1 MKQTCEG
8 CGVALASEAEA
19 YICSYD
25 CTFCVDCY
33 HSRHETCPH
42 CGGELVLRPRRN
54 GTAPTETQ
62 PTSTY
67 SEAPR
72 SSLVW
77 AASAGV
83 WGFVAFAAS
92 LTVWEIYR
100 STDMPMSFRTTL
112 FLELS
117 QVLTYAPLTPFA
129 YGFANR
135 YPFRRNNWRQMLF
148 LYLGAGLLFCLAHVF
163 LRGITPYA
171 VWDPKH
177 REWSSVFWNPQAHR
191 LGIQWTG
198 LQKLF
203 LYNVVD
209 DVTGTFLSIAVVAHA
224 ISYYRRLQDRENRAA
239 QLEGQLAKAHLQS
252 LKSQLQP
259 HFLFNTMHSISALM
273 LTDVQAADRM
283 ITRLGDLLRMNLESA
298 GTQITTLSREL
309 EFVNCYLGIEQIRFE
324 KRLILAFDIAPE
336 TLDAQVPMMLL
347 QPLVDNAVK
356 HGISRLP
363 QGGEIR
369 ISSCLQNGDLK
380 LEVRNS
386 GPSLNET
393 GDRRGGLGLR
403 VTRERLETLYG
414 ADQSLVLASPPEGG
428 MSVLVTI
435 PFRSSPDLTEE
446 SSPSTYEGL
455 STPAERAS

>member
-8 CGVALASEAEA
+8 CGVAVPPETEA

-33 HSRHETCPH
+33 QSRPGTCMH
-42 CGGELVLRPRRN
+42 CGGELVRRPRRN
-54 GTAPTETQ
+54 GTAPAEAQ
-62 PTSTY
+62 PASTF

-77 AASAGV
+77 AVSAGV

-92 LTVWEIYR
+92 LTIWELYR
-100 STDMPMSFRTTL
+100 SADVPMSFRDTL
-112 FLELS
+112 LLEFS

-135 YPFRRNNWRQMLF
+135 HPFRRNNWRQMLV
-148 LYLGAGLLFCLAHVF
+148 LYLGAGLLFCLVHVIF
-163 LRGITPYA
+163 RGFTPYA
-171 VWDPKH
+171 VWDAKH
-177 REWSSVFWNPQAHR
+177 RQWSSAFWNPQAHR
-191 LGIQWTG
+191 LGVQWAG

-239 QLEGQLAKAHLQS
+239 QLEGQLAKAHLQA

-324 KRLILAFDIAPE
+324 ERLTLTFDIAPE
-336 TLDAQVPMMLL
+336 TLDAQVPVMLL

-369 ISSCLQNGDLK
+369 ISSCLQGGDLK
-380 LEVRNS
+380 LEVRDS
-386 GPSLNET
+386 GPGFDKT

-403 VTRERLETLYG
+403 VTRDRLETLYG
-414 ADQSLVLASPPEGG
+414 ANQSIVMASPPEGG
-428 MSVLVTI
+428 MFLLVTI
-435 PFRSSPDLTEE
+435 PFRPSPDLTEE
-446 SSPSTYEGL
+446 PSPGTYEAQ